1 MPLQINRREA
11 FQLGAVT
18 AGGWGLA
25 LIFGQIA
32 PIGLDIGRSD
42 FLLAILDD
50 KTSPSSG
57 PPGASVHLAVFT
69 DYRCPAC
76 RLAFPTMEAA
86 IRADGD
92 VRIIYK
98 DWPIF
103 GPPSEKAAKVALAT
117 AEQGIYPAVH
127 RLLMTDGRAID
138 DDLLRDVVT
147 RAGGDWARTLV
158 ILSARGQ
165 QITLQLQ
172 TNAQQAF
179 ALGLAGTP
187 GYLAGQVLV
196 AGAINERDF
205 IRLFRRARAF
215 HELM

>member
-11 FQLGAVT
+11 LQLGAVGV
-18 AGGWGLA
+18 GGWGLA
-25 LIFGQIA
+25 SVLRRTVPVGQ
-32 PIGLDIGRSD
+32 DIGRSD
-42 FLLAILDD
+42 FLSAILDD

-57 PPGASVHLAVFT
+57 PPEASVHLAVFT

-76 RLAFPTMEAA
+76 RLAFPAMETA

-187 GYLAGQVLV
+187 GYLAGQILV

-215 HELM
+215 H